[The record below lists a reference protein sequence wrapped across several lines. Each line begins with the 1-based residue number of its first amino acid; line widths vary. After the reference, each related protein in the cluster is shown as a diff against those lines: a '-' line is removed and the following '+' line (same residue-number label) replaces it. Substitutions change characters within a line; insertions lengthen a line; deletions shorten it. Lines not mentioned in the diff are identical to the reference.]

1 MSIHICLILFPVQDY
16 AQLCIE
22 EMFWFCFC
30 FCGFFFFWKEGC
42 WGEKLAVGVH
52 RKREILLV
60 TTFLCRDSVLTA
72 FCVVSLPISKL
83 WDIVYIDDIFILLVL
98 VLVWGYSVCN
108 QKVLKLMEQ
117 RIYFYELIQ
126 FFPNNWKQDVLY

>member
-1 MSIHICLILFPVQDY
+1 MFNSFSCTGLCTAVYRRDVLVLFLFLWV
-16 AQLCIE
+16 
-22 EMFWFCFC
+22 
-30 FCGFFFFWKEGC
+30 FFFFWKEGC

-83 WDIVYIDDIFILLVL
+83 WDIVYFDDIFILLVL

-108 QKVLKLMEQ
+108 QKVLLKLMEQ